1 MCAGSAAGYTESMVS
16 ALYPGSFDPVTK
28 GHLDLVERAL
38 PLFERLTVA
47 VAVNSSKT
55 PTFSVEERLA
65 LLRDVLP
72 PDPRLAVASFSGLVV
87 DYCRQQ
93 GIGAILRGVRT
104 VSDFEYEYQLALTNR
119 HLAPGIETVFVMPS
133 VQYSYVSSSLIRE
146 IVRNGGD
153 ASSFVPPVVERRL
166 RERLRPS
173 QVRP

>member
-1 MCAGSAAGYTESMVS
+1 MVF
-16 ALYPGSFDPVTK
+16 AIYPGSFDPVTR

-47 VAVNSSKT
+47 VAVNSSKNATFT
-55 PTFSVEERLA
+55 PEERVA
-65 LLRDVLP
+65 MLREVLP
-72 PDPRLAVASFSGLVV
+72 ADPRLSVTTFRGLVV
-87 DYCRQQ
+87 DFCRAQ

-104 VSDFEYEYQLALTNR
+104 VSDFEYEYQMALTNR

-146 IVRNGGD
+146 VVRNGGD
-153 ASSFVPPVVERRL
+153 VGSFLPPPVESRL

-173 QVRP
+173 SSS